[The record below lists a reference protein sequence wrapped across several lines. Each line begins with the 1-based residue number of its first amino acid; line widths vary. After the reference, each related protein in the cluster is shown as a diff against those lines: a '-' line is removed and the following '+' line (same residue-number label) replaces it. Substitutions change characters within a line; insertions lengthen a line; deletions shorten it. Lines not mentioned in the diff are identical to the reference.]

1 MDFESLH
8 LHSNKFQKLQK
19 PVNQRFAG
27 FCLMLNI
34 PNLSKSN
41 NSKGTNS
48 GPSPIMIVSPFL
60 VPLIY
65 LIVCHSITCAANEHL
80 DLTKRDI

>member
-1 MDFESLH
+1 MDFDSLH
-8 LHSNKFQKLQK
+8 LHSNKFQNLHR
-19 PVNQRFAG
+19 PVNQDLRA
-27 FCLMLNI
+27 FCFPARY

-48 GPSPIMIVSPFL
+48 GLSPIMIVSPFL
-60 VPLIY
+60 VPWIY

-80 DLTKRDI
+80 DSTK